1 MWVACGWWI
10 ACMWIYPEV
19 RLAKQALIKTQDSF
33 VDLDEIV
40 DFLRESCQN
49 DQHRYYGLLK
59 RIAWLRPRPGAGPIT
74 MEDIYQGC
82 LDRHCKVELDQARAL
97 YPLLDLKWEVGWTL
111 QQGLA
116 HIKATFPEQT
126 IALKDYCNYRSL
138 EIPE

>member
-1 MWVACGWWI
+1 
-10 ACMWIYPEV
+10 
-19 RLAKQALIKTQDSF
+19 
-33 VDLDEIV
+33 
-40 DFLRESCQN
+40 
-49 DQHRYYGLLK
+49 
-59 RIAWLRPRPGAGPIT
+59 